1 MTAGLSFDQYY
12 LATMKRILLI
22 ATVLV
27 LTVSLAPAVSA
38 ATKEPVKICSKATS
52 KPHLSPSIVQP
63 TMVSKALPTTLT
75 FITNCG
81 NIVVETV
88 GDKAPQTLTALATLA
103 NKGFYN
109 LTLCHRLTTQGLYV
123 LQCGDPTASGSSGP
137 VYNRKPWV
145 GIPDENL
152 PVGQTMT
159 YPAGTLAMANSGK
172 NTNGSQ
178 IFFVYEDSA
187 LNPYYT
193 VWGRI
198 TSGLEILRS
207 IAAAGAAK
215 QGQDGKYYYNGDGF
229 PIQTVEIRRV
239 IVR

>member
-1 MTAGLSFDQYY
+1 
-12 LATMKRILLI
+12 MKRTLVI
-22 ATVLV
+22 ATAIVLA
-27 LTVSLAPAVSA
+27 VSLAPTVSA
-38 ATKEPVKICSKATS
+38 ATKEPVKKCTKVPAKA
-52 KPHLSPSIVQP
+52 HAAPSIAKPKSVAK
-63 TMVSKALPTTLT
+63 VLPTTFT

-103 NKGFYN
+103 SKGFYN
-109 LTLCHRLTTQGLYV
+109 STLCHRLTTQGLYV
-123 LQCGDPTASGSSGP
+123 LQCGDPTVTASGGP
-137 VYNRKPWV
+137 VFNGKPWA

-152 PVGQTMT
+152 PVGQSIT
-159 YPAGTLAMANSGK
+159 YPAGTIAMANSGK

-198 TSGLEILRS
+198 TSGLDTLRA
-207 IAAAGAAK
+207 IAAVGAFK

-229 PIQTVEIRRV
+229 PIQAVEIRRV

>member
-1 MTAGLSFDQYY
+1 
-12 LATMKRILLI
+12 MKRTLVI
-22 ATVLV
+22 ATAIGLALS
-27 LTVSLAPAVSA
+27 LTPAVSA
-38 ATKEPVKICSKATS
+38 APKEPVKKCVKANA
-52 KPHLSPSIVQP
+52 KPHVSPSIAQP
-63 TMVSKALPTTLT
+63 KTVAKSLPTKFI

-103 NKGFYN
+103 SKGFFN
-109 LTLCHRLTTQGLYV
+109 ATLCHRLTTQGLYV
-123 LQCGDPTASGSSGP
+123 LQCGDPTASGTSGP
-137 VYNRKPWV
+137 VYNRKPWT

-152 PVGQTMT
+152 PVGQKIT

-178 IFFVYEDSA
+178 FFFVYQDSE

-198 TSGLEILRS
+198 TSGLETLKA
-207 IAAAGAAK
+207 IAGAGAAK

>member
-1 MTAGLSFDQYY
+1 M
-12 LATMKRILLI
+12 
-22 ATVLV
+22 
-27 LTVSLAPAVSA
+27 
-38 ATKEPVKICSKATS
+38 
-52 KPHLSPSIVQP
+52 
-63 TMVSKALPTTLT
+63 
-75 FITNCG
+75 
-81 NIVVETV
+81 VETV

-103 NKGFYN
+103 SRGFYN
-109 LTLCHRLTTQGLYV
+109 STLCHRLTTQGLYV
-123 LQCGDPTASGSSGP
+123 LQCGDPTALGTSGP
-137 VYNRKPWV
+137 VFNRKSWA

-152 PVGQTMT
+152 PVGQTIT

-178 IFFVYEDSA
+178 VFFVYEDSE

-198 TSGLEILRS
+198 TSGLQILRA

-215 QGQDGKYYYNGDGF
+215 QGQDGKYYYTGDGF
-229 PIQTVEIRRV
+229 PIQKVEIRRV